1 MTHWLI
7 RVGSGDNFARSSKY
21 QIWGV
26 NIKDT
31 HIVRFLKVV
40 LPGDQL
46 WFITKGSNGKAIAVA
61 TYVSHNLRENDVEQP
76 LIRTTLTDEELGWD
90 SISGQKCDV
99 EIHYT
104 DLYNVSECD
113 LITGFS
119 IRSTTLRYP
128 SEHCKLDLEK
138 EYANICK
145 YSKITRTMTT
155 STDSG

>member
-7 RVGSGDNFARSSKY
+7 RAGHGDNFARSSKH
-21 QIWGV
+21 QTWGV

-31 HIVRFLKVV
+31 NIRHLLNNILYRDK
-40 LPGDQL
+40 L
-46 WFITKGSNGKAIAVA
+46 WFVANRSHGLVIAVA
-61 TYVSHNLRENDVEQP
+61 TYVSHNLRENDADQP

-90 SISGQKCDV
+90 SKSGQKCEV

-128 SEHCKLDLEK
+128 SEHCKLDLEQ

-145 YSKITRTMTT
+145 YSKITRTMITN
-155 STDSG
+155 TDSG